1 MHRYVEILLPE
12 SSQLLAVWTTRQLWF
27 DGLINGM
34 VFGLLALGIVLIY
47 RSTRVINL
55 AVGNMGLPAVGLM
68 ALMVINYDFP
78 YWVALPIAL
87 LVGTLVGSIIELA
100 VIRRLFNAPR
110 VIVLVATIGIAQLM
124 QAILAAY
131 PDIESKRGVRFPV
144 PISGKWNDVFGL
156 RITCLLYTSP
166 SPRDRQKSRMPSSA

>member
-78 YWVALPIAL
+78 YC
-87 LVGTLVGSIIELA
+87 
-100 VIRRLFNAPR
+100 
-110 VIVLVATIGIAQLM
+110 
-124 QAILAAY
+124 
-131 PDIESKRGVRFPV
+131 
-144 PISGKWNDVFGL
+144 
-156 RITCLLYTSP
+156 CLLYTS
-166 SPRDRQKSRMPSSA
+166 DAADE

>member
-110 VIVLVATIGIAQLM
+110 VIVLVATI
-124 QAILAAY
+124 
-131 PDIESKRGVRFPV
+131 
-144 PISGKWNDVFGL
+144 
-156 RITCLLYTSP
+156 
-166 SPRDRQKSRMPSSA
+166 